1 MNEHLIVKEVPTEE
15 RNVTVD
21 YNDAF
26 FINQDNAT
34 VTWIYYNP
42 DSAAGGQYVTNI
54 LNFDEIT
61 EIAKD
66 SQTSNEFLI
75 GLEVSPIR
83 HLPMSELN
91 GFRKQKA
98 VFRKAGFYRLHAG
111 YNAEPYFGSRKIFS
125 HRSSDQYGQY
135 ADRGL
140 SRDSSFAVRF

>member
-66 SQTSNEFLI
+66 SQTSNEFFDRLGSI
-75 GLEVSPIR
+75 ANQTLADVGTEWF
-83 HLPMSELN
+83 SE
-91 GFRKQKA
+91 
-98 VFRKAGFYRLHAG
+98 
-111 YNAEPYFGSRKIFS
+111 AESRF
-125 HRSSDQYGQY
+125 
-135 ADRGL
+135 
-140 SRDSSFAVRF
+140 